1 MWVEQAGK
9 GVAEVEALIR
19 IDPERTPAEIHF
31 PIVRIPNATQR
42 GHAQDHICE
51 ASSFPLPPSQLVLS
65 TCVAHT
71 IQLQ

>member
-31 PIVRIPNATQR
+31 AVVRIPNATQR
-42 GHAQDHICE
+42 GHARDHICE

-65 TCVAHT
+65 TWVAHT
-71 IQLQ
+71 IQLP